1 MGPNDITLGF
11 GGGASRLLKDI
22 LSHYA
27 DVSFQWR
34 GGSTTLFVSLRSRH
48 KSHEL

>member
-1 MGPNDITLGF
+1 MGPNEITLIGF
-11 GGGASRLLKDI
+11 GGGGSGLLKDI

-34 GGSTTLFVSLRSRH
+34 GWGYY
-48 KSHEL
+48 

>member
-22 LSHYA
+22 LSIMRMFLFS
-27 DVSFQWR
+27 D
-34 GGSTTLFVSLRSRH
+34 GGEYYFVCVLEESP
-48 KSHEL
+48 